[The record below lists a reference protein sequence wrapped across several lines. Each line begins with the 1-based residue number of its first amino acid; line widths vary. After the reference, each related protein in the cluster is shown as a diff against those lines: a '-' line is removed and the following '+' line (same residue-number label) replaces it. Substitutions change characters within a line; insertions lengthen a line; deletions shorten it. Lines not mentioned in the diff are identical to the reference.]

1 MSVIDLALMD
11 QLDAQL
17 GQLCDNDKALFF
29 ETLQAAAAAASR
41 SESVGP
47 EAITDL
53 EAACQD
59 WPAMQAVLLSFQALT
74 AGMV

>member
-17 GQLCDNDKALFF
+17 GQLGENDKALFF

-41 SESVGP
+41 GEPVGP
-47 EAITDL
+47 EAIAEL
-53 EAACQD
+53 EAACKD
-59 WPAMQAVLLSFQALT
+59 WPAVQAVLLSFQRLT